1 MQQQRNVVMTKNEE
15 ADTVGYKHPPR
26 AHQFRPGQSGN
37 PSGRPKG
44 VRNFKSELR
53 EELGELVTIRD
64 GERDIQVSKQRAL
77 IKSLVAAAI
86 DGNQRAA
93 ASVLAMC
100 VRMLADAED
109 DDAIE
114 DVGDREIVEAFTKR
128 KKRAA
133 TASGAKS

>member
-1 MQQQRNVVMTKNEE
+1 
-15 ADTVGYKHPPR
+15 
-26 AHQFRPGQSGN
+26 
-37 PSGRPKG
+37 
-44 VRNFKSELR
+44 
-53 EELGELVTIRD
+53 
-64 GERDIQVSKQRAL
+64 L

-100 VRMLADAED
+100 VRMLADGED

-114 DVGDREIVEAFTKR
+114 GEDQEIVEAFTKR

-133 TASGAKS
+133 AAGAKA

>member
-44 VRNFKSELR
+44 ARNFRSELR
-53 EELGELVTIRD
+53 EELSEVVTVRD
-64 GERDIQVSKQRAL
+64 GEREIQVSKQRAL
-77 IKSLVAAAI
+77 IKSVVAAAI

-100 VRMLADAED
+100 MRMLADAED

>member
-1 MQQQRNVVMTKNEE
+1 MTKNEE

-44 VRNFKSELR
+44 ARNFRSELR
-53 EELGELVTIRD
+53 EELSEVVTVRD
-64 GERDIQVSKQRAL
+64 GDREIQVSKQRAL
-77 IKSLVAAAI
+77 IKSVVAAAI

>member
-1 MQQQRNVVMTKNEE
+1 MQQQRKIVMTKNEE

-44 VRNFKSELR
+44 ARNFKMELR
-53 EELGELVTIRD
+53 EELSELVTVRD
-64 GERDIQVSKQRAL
+64 GDREIEVSKQRAL

-86 DGNQRAA
+86 EGNQRAA
-93 ASVLAMC
+93 ASVLAIC
-100 VRMLADAED
+100 VRMLADAD
-109 DDAIE
+109 DDEAIE
-114 DVGDREIVEAFTKR
+114 RAEDADIVEAFTKR

-133 TASGAKS
+133 RAGAKS